1 MASGLMD
8 DGLLDF
14 QVERMMYADLNTFMS
29 QDSISSIEVSYFQDG
44 VQLFDTYTA
53 TNPWEMAMLSVPMV
67 TNGTITTGDNRLV
80 TGFASNIDFVRPFG
94 EVDMLNA
101 FDANNFEASGTS
113 HWYQCQIKVNP
124 KPGYT
129 FNTWTYDYMPI
140 SADTYK
146 GEAEIV
152 ISEPMFLP
160 NHTIGMQFNKSAGA
174 EADNAAIY
182 GDAAGTAIYGNAAE
196 ANVILASD
204 GAATADT
211 TGTAQTGDSAG
222 FAFAILALLTIA
234 GAGVLAGR
242 KLYEK

>member
-1 MASGLMD
+1 MVYAHSDTLGEIYIPLSADIDNLNFMTLGFMD
-8 DGLLDF
+8 GGLLDF

-29 QDSISSIEVSYFQDG
+29 QDSIESIEVSYFQDG

-53 TNPWEMAMLSVPMV
+53 TNPWEMAMLGVPMV

-129 FNTWTYDYMPI
+129 FST
-140 SADTYK
+140 
-146 GEAEIV
+146 
-152 ISEPMFLP
+152 
-160 NHTIGMQFNKSAGA
+160 
-174 EADNAAIY
+174 
-182 GDAAGTAIYGNAAE
+182 
-196 ANVILASD
+196 
-204 GAATADT
+204 
-211 TGTAQTGDSAG
+211 
-222 FAFAILALLTIA
+222 
-234 GAGVLAGR
+234 
-242 KLYEK
+242 